1 MPTPKL
7 NINDLFQSD
16 SFCNS
21 VYLPFSKQ
29 TILMREMVTA
39 DQKYFL
45 KHVAKLQDK
54 EFVQR
59 KIGILFNDLLE
70 KLIKDVDFTKMPLQD
85 KLYLLLFLRG
95 KMKGDKTQL
104 GIKCPKCNAD
114 ITFGY
119 DLGRF
124 QERIKKMA
132 DDIKLPFEV
141 PVGDMVYIV
150 DSVMISDEIET
161 DKLLSSPDFIKLYD
175 MDEAHLSNMLRVASA
190 IKRIISP
197 KGELEMSEHKM
208 PDRVSLFMRTPVSV
222 VSEISTA
229 INEMTSKMADMMTDK
244 FTVPC
249 LQSNCDG
256 KTEVVVAI
264 GDEGF
269 FIPKS
274 SDSPP
279 AGK

>member
-1 MPTPKL
+1 MSTPKL
-7 NINDLFQSD
+7 NINELFQTD
-16 SFCNS
+16 AYCNS
-21 VYLPFSKQ
+21 LYLPFSKQ
-29 TILMREMVTA
+29 TIQMREMVTA
-39 DQKYFL
+39 DQKFFL

-59 KIGILFNDLLE
+59 KIGVLFNDLLE

-104 GIKCPKCNAD
+104 GTKCPKCNAD

-132 DDIKLPFEV
+132 DEIKLPFEV
-141 PVGDMVYIV
+141 PVADMVYIV

-161 DKLLSSPDFIKLYD
+161 DKLLSNADFVKSYD

-197 KGELEMSEHKM
+197 KGELEMSEHPM
-208 PDRVSLFMRTPVSV
+208 QDRISLFMRTPVTV
-222 VSEISTA
+222 VSEISTV
-229 INEMTSKMADMMTDK
+229 INDMTSKMADMMTDK
-244 FTVPC
+244 FMVPC
-249 LQSNCDG
+249 LKPDCEG

-269 FIPKS
+269 FIPRS
-274 SDSPP
+274 SDSQP